1 MDDLGEAIET
11 VGGYPIVI
19 KPLDGNHGRG
29 ISIDIQSK
37 EEAVA
42 AYDAARQVSRS
53 VIVER
58 YYVGRDHRVLVVDG
72 KLVAVAERVPAMS
85 LVMAKL
91 PSSI

>member
-1 MDDLGEAIET
+1 MLECQYLEVQSSIFLDDLGEAIET

-58 YYVGRDHRVLVVDG
+58 VLRW
-72 KLVAVAERVPAMS
+72 A
-85 LVMAKL
+85 
-91 PSSI
+91 